1 MGFNDDWRKAQK
13 KLEKELENVVKA
25 AGINLFNG
33 IIQLSPVRQGRFRGN
48 WQASV
53 NTPATDI
60 LFQSVPQSEDE
71 NITFV
76 DNVSQKLTSF
86 KLNDTIYL
94 TNNLP
99 YAERLENGWSQQRPQ
114 KWVARATAEA
124 QKYLDAAI
132 VKRLK

>member
-1 MGFNDDWRKAQK
+1 MGFNDDWRKAQN

-33 IIQLSPVRQGRFRGN
+33 IIELSPVDTGRFRGN

-53 NTPATDI
+53 NTPKTDI
-60 LFQSVPQSEDE
+60 LFESIPKDQPINTRE
-71 NITFV
+71 NV
-76 DNVSQKLTSF
+76 DSKLTSF
-86 KLNDTIYL
+86 KLNDTLYL

-99 YAERLENGWSQQRPQ
+99 YAERLENGWSEQRPQ

-132 VKRLK
+132 AKRLK